1 MEWYP
6 QYWGPAK
13 QGEFE
18 ANVASGIIRPGMTI
32 LGYNEPDQ
40 PGQANLGVWD
50 AIGSYK
56 AQITKYASQ
65 GYRITTPG
73 CTSDENGFQWLS
85 QFIAGCAGTCG
96 FTAIQTHFYGTDA
109 DAFIAYIQRIHNAW
123 PEFPIIISEY
133 AAETFGHGPPLSA
146 DQSMAYLSK
155 TQNWLKQQSYV
166 DSYFFFGPLT
176 TKAANG
182 VNANNLLIND
192 DGSVKPI
199 GWQYKDSA

>member
-1 MEWYP
+1 
-6 QYWGPAK
+6 
-13 QGEFE
+13 
-18 ANVASGIIRPGMTI
+18 MTI

-123 PEFPIIISEY
+123 PDFRESQWR
-133 AAETFGHGPPLSA
+133 HL
-146 DQSMAYLSK
+146 QS
-155 TQNWLKQQSYV
+155 
-166 DSYFFFGPLT
+166 
-176 TKAANG
+176 
-182 VNANNLLIND
+182 
-192 DGSVKPI
+192 
-199 GWQYKDSA
+199 